1 MQTRKHA
8 LEDPP
13 VTPSSELSNLGSP
26 ALIEPSMLHLPT
38 PESYT
43 SVSSPTTSSHSPP
56 PKKQRTRRNAKTDE
70 EKAAR
75 AEERALRN
83 RKAAQ
88 DSRDRRKRQH
98 EILEIEN
105 QRLQKEND
113 MLKQRLDM
121 LEGRITSMEGS
132 QVDMNDGVD
141 EEVGSD
147 FVQTH
152 YPAVVMSYD
161 QPCHTISLPSI
172 SPRSSQRPMMPS
184 LRSNTSKKIS
194 THLSISMVSHKTSY
208 STNLCNFPRPRQ
220 VTYSPRITM
229 WEKLLFESYATFDSL
244 NTGSLENG
252 AEIKT
257 EAFFGNVFVSDKAA
271 VTMGGDVDRFG
282 LVFMSLRLVGL
293 LGDNEDGCAGD
304 GIIYRWNTLIVHI
317 TSLICPFDFKLVLNT
332 KDGSLHS
339 G

>member
-1 MQTRKHA
+1 MQTRKHS

-13 VTPSSELSNLGSP
+13 VTPSSELSNIDAS
-26 ALIEPSMLHLPT
+26 AIIEPSMLHLPT

-43 SVSSPTTSSHSPP
+43 SVSSPTTSNYSPP
-56 PKKQRTRRNAKTDE
+56 TKKQRTRRNAKTDE

-105 QRLQKEND
+105 QRLQKENE

-132 QVDMNDGVD
+132 QVDVNGGVED
-141 EEVGSD
+141 REFGSD

-152 YPAVVMSYD
+152 CPAVVMSYD
-161 QPCHTISLPSI
+161 QPCHTISLPSPMT
-172 SPRSSQRPMMPS
+172 PRTSLPSILLHSSRHPIMPTLS
-184 LRSNTSKKIS
+184 SNASKKIS
-194 THLSISMVSHKTSY
+194 TSISMVSHKTSY
-208 STNLCNFPRPRQ
+208 STNLCNFPIPQQ
-220 VTYSPRITM
+220 VTYSSRITLS
-229 WEKLLFESYATFDSL
+229 EKLLFESCATLDSL

-252 AEIKT
+252 AEIKI
-257 EAFFGNVFVSDKAA
+257 EASFGNVFVSDKGIVA
-271 VTMGGDVDRFG
+271 MCGDVDRFG
-282 LVFMSLRLVGL
+282 LVFLRLVGL
-293 LGDNEDGCAGD
+293 PGDNEDGCAGE
-304 GIIYRWNTLIVHI
+304 GTIYRWNTLMVNI
-317 TSLICPFDFKLVLNT
+317 TSLIYVL
-332 KDGSLHS
+332 
-339 G
+339 

>member
-1 MQTRKHA
+1 MQTRKHS

-13 VTPSSELSNLGSP
+13 VTPSSELSNIDATSI
-26 ALIEPSMLHLPT
+26 IEPSMLHLPT

-43 SVSSPTTSSHSPP
+43 SVSSPTNSSYSPP
-56 PKKQRTRRNAKTDE
+56 TKKQRTRRNAKTDE

-132 QVDMNDGVD
+132 QVDVKGGVKD

-152 YPAVVMSYD
+152 CPAVVMSYD
-161 QPCHTISLPSI
+161 QPCHTISLPSPMIPRKTSLPSI
-172 SPRSSQRPMMPS
+172 SPRSFRRPIMPTLS
-184 LRSNTSKKIS
+184 SNASKKIS
-194 THLSISMVSHKTSY
+194 TRISISMVSHKTSY
-208 STNLCNFPRPRQ
+208 SMNLCNFPIPQQ
-220 VTYSPRITM
+220 VTYSSRITLS
-229 WEKLLFESYATFDSL
+229 EKLLSESCATFDSL

-252 AEIKT
+252 AEIKM
-257 EAFFGNVFVSDKAA
+257 EASFGNVFVSDKNA
-271 VTMGGDVDRFG
+271 VAVCGDVDRFG
-282 LVFMSLRLVGL
+282 LVGL
-293 LGDNEDGCAGD
+293 PGDNEDGCAGD
-304 GIIYRWNTLIVHI
+304 GYIYRWNALIVHI
-317 TSLICPFDFKLVLNT
+317 TSLICAF
-332 KDGSLHS
+332 
-339 G
+339 

>member
-1 MQTRKHA
+1 MQTRKHG

-13 VTPSSELSNLGSP
+13 VTPSSELSNTDSS
-26 ALIEPSMLHLPT
+26 AIIEPSMLHLPT

-43 SVSSPTTSSHSPP
+43 SVSSPTISSDSPP

-105 QRLQKEND
+105 ERLQKEND

-132 QVDMNDGVD
+132 QVED

-152 YPAVVMSYD
+152 CPAVVMSYD

-172 SPRSSQRPMMPS
+172 SPRSSQRPMMS
-184 LRSNTSKKIS
+184 TLHSNTSKKIS
-194 THLSISMVSHKTSY
+194 TPISISMVSHKTFY
-208 STNLCNFPRPRQ
+208 LTNLCNFPKPRQ
-220 VTYSPRITM
+220 VTCSLRITLS
-229 WEKLLFESYATFDSL
+229 EKLLFESYATFDSL

-252 AEIKT
+252 AEIKM
-257 EAFFGNVFVSDKAA
+257 EASFGSLFVSDKGA
-271 VTMGGDVDRFG
+271 VAVCGDADRFG
-282 LVFMSLRLVGL
+282 LVGFT
-293 LGDNEDGCAGD
+293 GDNEDGCAGD

-317 TSLICPFDFKLVLNT
+317 TSLICPF
-332 KDGSLHS
+332 
-339 G
+339 